1 MDASGGLPA
10 GRIVGLPATELA
22 TRVRSGEL
30 TAVDVVRAHLAHLDA
45 VEPRLGAFRVVR
57 REAALAE
64 AHAVDTALTRFAMPL
79 AGVPVA
85 VKDNVAVAGEVCT
98 DGVAARD
105 SGPER
110 RDHPVVARLRKAGAV
125 VVGITRAP

>member
-22 TRVRSGEL
+22 ARVRSGEL
-30 TAVDVVRAHLAHLDA
+30 TAVEVVRAHLAHLDE
-45 VEPRLGAFRVVR
+45 VEPRVGAFRVVR

-64 AHAVDTALTRFAMPL
+64 AQAVDTALTRFAMPL

-85 VKDNVAVAGEVCT
+85 VKDNVDVAGGGCT
-98 DGVAARD
+98 HGAPACPTR
-105 SGPER
+105 PAER
-110 RDHPVVARLRKAGAV
+110 RPPLGPPLR
-125 VVGITRAP
+125 RAEIRRAQGS

>member
-1 MDASGGLPA
+1 MDASGGLTA

-30 TAVDVVRAHLAHLDA
+30 TAVEVVRAHLAHLDA
-45 VEPRLGAFRVVR
+45 VEPRIGAFRVVR
-57 REAALAE
+57 REAALVE

-85 VKDNVAVAGEVCT
+85 VKDNVDVAGEACT
-98 DGVAARD
+98 DGCPDRK
-105 SGPER
+105 S
-110 RDHPVVARLRKAGAV
+110 VV
-125 VVGITRAP
+125 

>member
-1 MDASGGLPA
+1 MDASGGLTA

-30 TAVDVVRAHLAHLDA
+30 TAVEVVRAHLAHLDA
-45 VEPRLGAFRVVR
+45 VEPRVGAFRVVR

-85 VKDNVAVAGEVCT
+85 VKDNVALAGEVCT
-98 DGVAARD
+98 
-105 SGPER
+105 SG
-110 RDHPVVARLRKAGAV
+110 
-125 VVGITRAP
+125 